1 MWFVNSLSLSQS
13 CRFVVVH
20 VNASSVF
27 LSMFFLFFLGCRRCC
42 SPQCLIICDVFL
54 SWFYV
59 VAKAF
64 ELSVGID
71 GSVLCLVENSRGV
84 S

>member
-1 MWFVNSLSLSQS
+1 MWFVNSLS

-27 LSMFFLFFLGCRRCC
+27 LSMFFLGCRRCC

-71 GSVLCLVENSRGV
+71 GSVLRLVENSCGV